1 MFHIASEKEIRDGRV
16 TDVYFERSRE
26 ILTQLGIRKQVVMEI
41 AAKKLPRDYEW
52 AVFAGIE
59 EMMNLMEGI
68 RVTVRSMP
76 EGTLFGP
83 NQPVA
88 VIEGDYLEFGL
99 FETSILG
106 LLCQASGVATKAAR
120 CRSAA
125 GDRMMVSFGARRIH
139 PAIAPMVERSA
150 YVGGCDGVATLKSA
164 EILDLDPVGTIPHA
178 LILLIGDTVEATR
191 AFDKIIDREIH
202 RIALIDT
209 FQDEK
214 FEALRCAEDL
224 GDRLYAVR
232 LDTPASRRG
241 DFREILGEVRW
252 ELDLRGYGGIRLFVS
267 GGVDEEEIR
276 RLNDLVD
283 GYGIGTSISNA
294 PVIDFSMDIVE
305 IDGKPVS
312 KRGKSSGSK
321 SVYRCETCRKMEVL
335 PVLESRETQP
345 CTCGGSMCNI
355 LEKVIENGKLF
366 RDPVAPS
373 SVRDYVLSQLRPNPC
388 GPEKTSR

>member
-191 AFDKIIDREIH
+191 AFDRIIDREIH

>member
-1 MFHIASEKEIRDGRV
+1 LFHIASEKEIRGGRV

-83 NQPVA
+83 NHPVA

-99 FETSILG
+99 LETSILG

-120 CRSAA
+120 CRAAA

-150 YVGGCDGVATLKSA
+150 YVGGCNGVATLKSA
-164 EILDLDPVGTIPHA
+164 EILDIDPVGTIPHA

-241 DFREILGEVRW
+241 DFREILREVRW

-321 SVYRCETCRKMEVL
+321 SVYRCEMCRTMEVL
-335 PVLESRETQP
+335 PADESRETQP
-345 CTCGGSMCNI
+345 CSCGGTMCNI
-355 LEKVIENGKLF
+355 LEKVIGNGKQL

-388 GPEKTSR
+388 GPDKTSR